1 MFYLLTPF
9 VPPGSHS
16 PFRRRAP
23 LLRKHQSRPH
33 APHKNAR
40 VRSPGR
46 AVRTNPLVCFIN
58 RRDVFRANSSKQLS
72 QAAPLASQSIPPAKV
87 ASLQSASQKD
97 ESSSHKETSSPS
109 SPRSEGIRE
118 FYSSPSLTNVAK
130 DSPLPPER
138 GQNGTSAGGSARASA
153 WAGPSSGWTNNN
165 GPASTAAMGKPSLGR
180 DPKSRARSRDYLKQY
195 ALGLKAISLSYV
207 SQMLAR
213 DTISHIPSSVK
224 SVAPQTACYESISS
238 RHPSQCSI
246 VRPDGL

>member
-1 MFYLLTPF
+1 
-9 VPPGSHS
+9 
-16 PFRRRAP
+16 
-23 LLRKHQSRPH
+23 
-33 APHKNAR
+33 
-40 VRSPGR
+40 
-46 AVRTNPLVCFIN
+46 
-58 RRDVFRANSSKQLS
+58 VFRANSSKQLS

-153 WAGPSSGWTNNN
+153 WAGPSSSSGWTNTN
-165 GPASTAAMGKPSLGR
+165 GPASTAAIGKPSLGR

-195 ALGLKAISLSYV
+195 ALGLKEVSLSYV

-213 DTISHIPSSVK
+213 DTISHLPSSIK
-224 SVAPQTACYESISS
+224 PVAPQTTCYESISS
-238 RHPSQCSI
+238 RHPSQRSI
-246 VRPDGL
+246 IRPDGL